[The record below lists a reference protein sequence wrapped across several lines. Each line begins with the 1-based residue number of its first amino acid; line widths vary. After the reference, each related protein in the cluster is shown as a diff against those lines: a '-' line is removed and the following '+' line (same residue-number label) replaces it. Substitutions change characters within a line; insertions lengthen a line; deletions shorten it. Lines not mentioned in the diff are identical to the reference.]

1 MAASFDSPAAAA
13 LATVLGDRNAHSSDG
28 VRRNASPLWLN
39 GSLTADE
46 QTPSAPVSVNA
57 PRRNALAIAT
67 ATDRNYVEITGV
79 MLRSLVANGRVF
91 GDRIVVFGDGLRAS
105 HERDLRAAASPSEID
120 IRDITSIRHRIAHF
134 RTTIYWPTATY
145 VRLLAPDLLGDEDRL
160 LYVDGDVIITR
171 SLGSLRSL
179 PLKPFCVAAVPEA
192 DDQAAKGNAR
202 LQRAS
207 QPYLNAGVLLIDVPL
222 WRMRNLTD
230 RLLSWLD
237 AHPNQRAQDQDA
249 LNAVLG
255 SDWLPLDHTYNSHC
269 AGARASAD
277 AIRSATI
284 IHFTGERKPTEQA
297 CMHPARDLFMAQRAH
312 TPWGRQPLTS
322 ETRVALRRLWLK
334 AARASRRQFSY
345 FH

>member
-46 QTPSAPVSVNA
+46 QTPSAPVSFNA

-105 HERDLRAAASPSEID
+105 HERDLRAAASPSEIE
-120 IRDITSIRHRIAHF
+120 IRDITSIRYRNAQF
-134 RTTIYWPTATY
+134 PRSIYWPPATDL
-145 VRLLAPDLLGDEDRL
+145 RLRGPDRLGDEHRL
-160 LYVDGDVIITR
+160 LYVDGDVITTR
-171 SLGSLRSL
+171 SLGWLRSL

-192 DDQAAKGNAR
+192 DDQAAKANAR

-207 QPYLNAGVLLIDVPL
+207 QPYLNAGDLLI
-222 WRMRNLTD
+222 
-230 RLLSWLD
+230 
-237 AHPNQRAQDQDA
+237 
-249 LNAVLG
+249 
-255 SDWLPLDHTYNSHC
+255 
-269 AGARASAD
+269 
-277 AIRSATI
+277 
-284 IHFTGERKPTEQA
+284 
-297 CMHPARDLFMAQRAH
+297 
-312 TPWGRQPLTS
+312 
-322 ETRVALRRLWLK
+322 
-334 AARASRRQFSY
+334 
-345 FH
+345 